1 MNPAGAGGRTSG
13 KGLPGNR
20 NGAQGNRASNA
31 GGVVEFVIWCCAD
44 IHIFAKEWSETSFR
58 GARSANPESRDFGT
72 IPE

>member
-31 GGVVEFVIWCCAD
+31 GGIVEFVI
-44 IHIFAKEWSETSFR
+44 
-58 GARSANPESRDFGT
+58 
-72 IPE
+72 